1 MCQFTSNIQAY
12 FIATA
17 LITYSLCFSNYAL
30 AQTADTSLQE
40 QANSQTPQKPNTNR
54 DEILRLEDTIRGNKE
69 QPQVLTI
76 VPWQLPVHQRINE
89 NSQWQLQVMQLPP
102 IERTA
107 FLRKLAVMSE
117 LGETK
122 DENADVKAKAQSN
135 KVKQ

>member
-1 MCQFTSNIQAY
+1 MRQLTSNTHAY
-12 FIATA
+12 FIAIA
-17 LITYSLCFSNYAL
+17 LIMFSLCFSNHVL
-30 AQTADTSLQE
+30 AQTANTSLQE
-40 QANSQTPQKPNTNR
+40 QANSQTPQKPNTNKN
-54 DEILRLEDTIRGNKE
+54 EILRLEDTIRGNKE

-107 FLRKLAVMSE
+107 FLRKLAVVAE

-122 DENADVKAKAQSN
+122 DENAGAKAKAQSN